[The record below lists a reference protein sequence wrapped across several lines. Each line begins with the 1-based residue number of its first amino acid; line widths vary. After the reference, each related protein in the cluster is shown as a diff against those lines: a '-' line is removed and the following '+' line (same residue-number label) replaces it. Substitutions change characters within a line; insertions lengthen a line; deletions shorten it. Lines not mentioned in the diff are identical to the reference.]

1 MKTAQELRAGNVF
14 MVGNDP
20 MVVQKTEYIKGGRS
34 SAKVS
39 MKLKNLL
46 TGAATETIYKADDKF
61 DVVILSRKNCT
72 YSYFADPM
80 YVFMDEEFNQY
91 EIEADNIGDALK
103 FIVDGMED
111 QCEVTFY
118 EGNPI
123 SVELPTIIVRE
134 VEYTE
139 PAVKGDTSGKVMKT
153 ARLVGGTEIQVMS
166 YIENGD
172 KIEIDTRHANS
183 ANVLNQPVT
192 QKGRLNIQTAFFL
205 ICLIVSS
212 SPWLRQSQS
221 YRQCLCS

>member
-14 MVGNDP
+14 MVGNEP
-20 MVVQKTEYIKGGRS
+20 MVVQKSEYNKSGRN
-34 SAKVS
+34 AAVVK

-46 TGAATETIYKADDKF
+46 TGAGAETVYKADEKF
-61 DVVILSRKNCT
+61 DVVVLERKQCT

-91 EIEADNIGDALK
+91 EIEAENIGDSLK

-111 QCEVTFY
+111 ICEVTFY

-153 ARLVGGTEIQVMS
+153 ARLIGGTEVQVMS
-166 YIENGD
+166 YVENGD
-172 KIEIDTRHANS
+172 KIEIDTRTGEFRKRA
-183 ANVLNQPVT
+183 
-192 QKGRLNIQTAFFL
+192 
-205 ICLIVSS
+205 
-212 SPWLRQSQS
+212 
-221 YRQCLCS
+221 

>member
-46 TGAATETIYKADDKF
+46 TGAASETIYKADDKF

-80 YVFMDEEFNQY
+80 YVYMDEEFNQY

-111 QCEVTFY
+111 VCEVTFY

-172 KIEIDTRHANS
+172 KVEIDTRTGEFRKRA
-183 ANVLNQPVT
+183 
-192 QKGRLNIQTAFFL
+192 
-205 ICLIVSS
+205 
-212 SPWLRQSQS
+212 
-221 YRQCLCS
+221 